1 MIISTGWLSDYIKHG
16 LSPNELADRLT
27 MCGLEVES
35 VEQIGSS
42 FEGIVVGF
50 VESARPHPNADRLS
64 VCLVDIGA
72 DSPVQI
78 VCGAPNV
85 TKGQKVAVATVGTTL
100 DLPSRDNPEVKAPVT
115 MKQVKLRGE
124 ESNGM
129 ICSASELGLSND
141 HDGIMVLSDSARVG
155 SAFGAYLSSLGHS
168 SSDSAI
174 DISITPN
181 RPDAISHL
189 GIARDV
195 AALTGAEVVRP
206 TVSIPTGGGAAAKKV
221 QIRIDNPELCS
232 RYTGVLVENV
242 TIKDSP
248 EWMKQRLIAIG
259 LRPRNNIV
267 DITNYVMYEC
277 GQPLHAFDFDQVAGS
292 QIVVKATMGVS
303 KFTTLDSKERELPSG
318 TLMICDGERE
328 VAIAGIM
335 GGENSEVSGKT
346 RNVLIESAYFDPSSI
361 RRTSKALGLQ
371 TDASYRFERGID
383 SEGQAWAALRAAGLM
398 LELAGGTLVDGIVDV
413 HPAPFVPRTVRLR
426 AARVGKIVGVEID
439 PNEMVRLIKAIGFGV
454 QEVVKS
460 PTEWEVTV
468 PSFRPDVERE
478 IDVIE
483 EIARL
488 YGFDNI
494 PEPLHSRMPNFVPS
508 VSDSRIKR
516 EQIRNVLVG
525 AGFRET
531 YTNSMLPAETSTT
544 FNSPSLPAGRFKGEV
559 VHTLNPITTEM
570 SALRPSM
577 LPGLL
582 KVVGH
587 NQNHGQTAL
596 RLFEFGRVHS
606 KKKTNLSL
614 VGDYTE
620 LESLIVVCSGNWA
633 NQEWASASREADL
646 FDLKG
651 TVDLVL
657 GSVGLSGVRYTPS
670 KPDPLFTFGIDVM
683 IGKRWVGT
691 LGRISNQTTEPY
703 SIRSSTFAA
712 ELDWTAILELVSGQ
726 SNVRY
731 QAVSRFPTVERDIAV
746 LVGKDQ
752 AVGPML
758 ESTLRAGQPLMK
770 EAFVFDLYAGKG
782 VDPSQKSVAF
792 GLRFGSDRTLRDND
806 VDQAVSKVLKA
817 LEGEFDAQL
826 R

>member
-1 MIISTGWLSDYIKHG
+1 MIISTNWLSDYIKHG
-16 LSPNELADRLT
+16 LSANELADRLT

-35 VEQIGSS
+35 VERLGSS
-42 FEGIVVGF
+42 FDGVVVGL
-50 VESARPHPNADRLS
+50 VESTRPHPNADRLT
-64 VCLVDIGA
+64 VCIVNVGA
-72 DSPVQI
+72 ESPLQI

-85 TKGQKVAVATVGTTL
+85 AKGQKVAVATIGTTL
-100 DLPSRDNPEVKAPVT
+100 ELPSRDNPGVKSPVT

-124 ESNGM
+124 DSSGM
-129 ICSASELGLSND
+129 ICAADELGLGDD
-141 HDGIMVLSDSARVG
+141 HAGIMILEDSAVVG
-155 SAFGAYLSSLGHS
+155 EPFATYLSAQGMSL
-168 SSDSAI
+168 SDSAI

-195 AALTGAEVVRP
+195 AALTGAAVVRP
-206 TVSIPTGGGAAAKKV
+206 LVRIPSEGGSAEKQV
-221 QIRIDNPELCS
+221 RITIENPELCS
-232 RYTGVLVENV
+232 RYTGVLVKNV
-242 TIKDSP
+242 TIQDSP

-277 GQPLHAFDFDQVAGS
+277 GQPLHAFDFDQVAGG
-292 QIVVKATMGVS
+292 QIVVKATKGIT

-318 TLMICDGERE
+318 TLMICDAKRE

-335 GGENSEVSGKT
+335 GGENSEVSASTKT
-346 RNVLIESAYFDPSSI
+346 VLIESAYFDPSSI
-361 RRTSKALGLQ
+361 RRTSKALQLQ

-383 SEGQAWAALRAAGLM
+383 SEGQGWAALRAAQLM
-398 LELAGGTLVDGIVDV
+398 VELAGGQLVDGMVDV
-413 HPAPFVPRTVRLR
+413 HPLPFVPRTVRVR

-439 PNEMVRLIKAIGFGV
+439 PKEMVRLIKAIGF
-454 QEVVKS
+454 EVREAVAT
-460 PTEWEVTV
+460 PTEWDVTV

-494 PEPLHSRMPNFVPS
+494 PEPTHSRMPNFVPS
-508 VSDSRIKR
+508 VSDARLQR
-516 EQIRNVLVG
+516 ERVRDVLVG

-531 YTNSMLPAETSTT
+531 YTNSMLPAEMSAT
-544 FNSPSLPAGRFKGEV
+544 FNSTSLPAGRFKGEV

-596 RLFEFGRVHS
+596 RMFEFGRVHS

-620 LESLIVVCSGNWA
+620 VESLIVVCAGNWT
-633 NQEWASASREADL
+633 NQGWYAEAREADL

-657 GSVGLSGVRYTPS
+657 GSVGLLNVRYSPS
-670 KPDPLFTFGIDVM
+670 SPDPLFSYGVDVLA
-683 IGKRWVGT
+683 GKRWIGT
-691 LGRISNQTTEPY
+691 IARVADQTSEPFA
-703 SIRSSTFAA
+703 IRSSTIMA
-712 ELDWTAILELVSGQ
+712 ELDWTAISELTSNR

-731 QAVSRFPTVERDIAV
+731 ETISRFPIVERDIAV
-746 LVGKDQ
+746 LVSKDQ
-752 AVGPML
+752 AVGPIL
-758 ESTLRAGQPLMK
+758 ESIARAGQPLLK
-770 EAFVFDLYAGKG
+770 DVFVFDLYEGKG
-782 VDPSQKSVAF
+782 IDPLKKSVAF

-806 VDQAVSKVLKA
+806 VDEAVAKVLKA
-817 LEGEFDAQL
+817 IENEFDAQL